1 MAQTFQRHNPNHD
14 KPIVQ
19 GSQRLYMG
27 ESNLMIYWL
36 VGQTVFLI
44 IFVIYF
50 IKRNKRLINQQ
61 IKKAYLKELSTNIE
75 IAIKYINASLEL
87 IDKKS
92 KTCYQLL
99 HRAEGQLKKTQSVGY
114 SPEKIL
120 TKDDSYQVS
129 LSITD
134 QQDNQKKEVPEN
146 SSTSKKEIPEQT
158 MKQPIAEK
166 PQISSKDESIG
177 LKTFF
182 INFLQIFRKPL
193 ANKTDKSL
201 NNELSV
207 ISQKITDSTTDQKSL
222 SAENTTIVME
232 ELLSQ
237 QLNKCKHRPE
247 ELQYWI
253 HLALEKGYQAKQ
265 IAQFVDLEIAQI
277 QLMAHLPKLGKGL
290 KKIKNSQ

>member
-1 MAQTFQRHNPNHD
+1 
-14 KPIVQ
+14 
-19 GSQRLYMG
+19 MG

-134 QQDNQKKEVPEN
+134 QQDNQKKEVAEN

-166 PQISSKDESIG
+166 PQISSKDESIS

-193 ANKTDKSL
+193 ANKTDNSL

-207 ISQKITDSTTDQKSL
+207 ISQKITDSTIDQKSL

-290 KKIKNSQ
+290 KKIKSSQ